1 MLVNV
6 VDLQKW
12 MNVVTVMVITLLV
25 QTVLVCQMEVV
36 LKMNAEPV
44 MPILPMT
51 VYRIVRENGVEQLR

>member
-1 MLVNV
+1 MSAMCVA
-6 VDLQKW
+6 
-12 MNVVTVMVITLLV
+12 VITLLV

-36 LKMNAEPV
+36 LKIIAEPV

>member
-36 LKMNAEPV
+36 LKIIAEPV